1 MTDNELNG
9 DLSTLIGAYGIMA
22 IHKALMSRMKDE
34 YSYLKKVFDL
44 KEDKPLVSDNKPLVS
59 DNKPLVSDNKPLVSD
74 NKPLVTDNNSKE
86 PPVEE
91 AKFRDPKEMKEWQK
105 GEEEKKRK
113 ENEAKGIKKGDL
125 LTKENL
131 KKWIEEEGRTFAYIS
146 REYVGCKDTE
156 VSAAAKLYGI
166 DTTRKNVTV
175 KTVSKK

>member
-44 KEDKPLVSDNKPLVS
+44 KEDKPLVS